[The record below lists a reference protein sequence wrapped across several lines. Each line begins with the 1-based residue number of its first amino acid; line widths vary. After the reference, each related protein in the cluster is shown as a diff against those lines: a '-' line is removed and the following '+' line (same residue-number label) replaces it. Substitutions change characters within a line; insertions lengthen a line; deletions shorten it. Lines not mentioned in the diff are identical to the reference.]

1 MALFDQN
8 SPGILGK
15 VGGWMTPER
24 GMALSAIGQGLSQM
38 SMGQPA
44 DLSNAMMALQDRQQK
59 AQMRDALEGSGVMS
73 RFTPEQRALL
83 ASMPPS
89 AAMQIISGQVFREP
103 EAPKVTDDM
112 AEYNA
117 AKAQGYMGT
126 LQDWILDQRKA
137 GASNQTVTVGGQKVT
152 PIGTKG
158 DILVEDPTAPGGYRV
173 VQAEGSEAEF
183 DRRQKVTEMASDAID
198 RAEKSD
204 KIDSAALT
212 ASESVTAAAARAR
225 EAAQGRNVGSALTTT
240 VGNLPWTDSAEVV
253 RQVTAL
259 KDMAS
264 VENLNAM
271 RAASPTGG
279 ALGNVT
285 ERELKLLANKTGAL
299 DPNSPNFERD
309 LNDYERTLLRT
320 IHGKEAGDAIY
331 EQTRG
336 DKTPDF
342 GKMTDEELD
351 DWIRANGG

>member
-59 AQMRDALEGSGVMS
+59 AQMREALEGSGVMS

-137 GASNQTVTVGGQKVT
+137 GATTVNNNIGPTGVDYGTPPNDMAWARNEDGTVRLDERGA
-152 PIGTKG
+152 PI
-158 DILVEDPTAPGGYRV
+158 AYV
-173 VQAEGSEAEF
+173 VRGSET
-183 DRRQKVTEMASDAID
+183 DRKQIGATVDRASEAID
-198 RAEKSD
+198 RAEATDEKA
-204 KIDSAALT
+204 SARDT
-212 ASESVTAAAARAR
+212 AGDNVIRAAMLARDAA
-225 EAAQGRNVGSALTTT
+225 GNRNAGSALTTT
-240 VGNLPWTDSAEVV
+240 VGKLPWTDSAEVL
-253 RQVTAL
+253 RQTEAL
-259 KDMAS
+259 KAMAS

-271 RAASPTGG
+271 RRQSTTGG

-285 ERELKLLANKTGAL
+285 ERELKLLADMSSAL
-299 DPNSPNFERD
+299 DPNSPNFVRD
-309 LNDYERTLLRT
+309 LDNYERTLLRT

-331 EQTRG
+331 EQTRDG
-336 DKTPDF
+336 I
-342 GKMTDEELD
+342 TDEDLFKQYGLD
-351 DWIRANGG
+351 